1 MSTNIYIL
9 RLEGGNYY
17 VGKSDNPAQRF
28 QQHMNGK
35 GATWTKIHK
44 PVKLVKVIEKASHF
58 DEDKHVKELMAKYGI
73 DKVRGGTYVQETLSE
88 LQEESLKKE
97 IRGATDCC
105 TRCGN
110 TGHFVAT
117 CYAKKD
123 TDGKEIED
131 EELIEVWCCE
141 YCDKEYEDEDECLK
155 HEKRCPRKPKSPKSK
170 SPAKKSGGACYR
182 CGRTSHWSPDCY
194 ATTHVDGY
202 ELSSDEDEDSD

>member
-1 MSTNIYIL
+1 MSTSIYIL
-9 RLEGGNYY
+9 KLEGGNYY

-131 EELIEVWCCE
+131 EEVIEVYACDFCE
-141 YCDKEYEDEDECLK
+141 KEYENEDECAK
-155 HEKRCPRKPKSPKSK
+155 HEKRCPKKPAPKKSPT
-170 SPAKKSGGACYR
+170 KKKGACYR
-182 CGRTSHWSPDCY
+182 CGRAGHYSPDCY
-194 ATTHVDGY
+194 ARTDVNGD
-202 ELSSDEDEDSD
+202 ELSDSDDDSDSD